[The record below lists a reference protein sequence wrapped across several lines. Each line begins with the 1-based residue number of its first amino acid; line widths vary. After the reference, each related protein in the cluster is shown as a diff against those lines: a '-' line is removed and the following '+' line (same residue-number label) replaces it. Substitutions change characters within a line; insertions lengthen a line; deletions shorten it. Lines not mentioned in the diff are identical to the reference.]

1 MIPEM
6 NTLAKHNEYSFMKD
20 RARAYTAKV
29 ILEVMKDKKQLRLL
43 EPHHWPPNSPD
54 LNLVDFG
61 IWELLGQNVYRG
73 Q

>member
-1 MIPEM
+1 
-6 NTLAKHNEYSFMKD
+6 MKD

-61 IWELLGQNVYRG
+61 IQELLGQNVYRG